1 MAESAVIFLLN
12 KLSNLVETEFQLLNG
27 VWQEIACLRGELERI
42 RDLLKDA
49 DEVEETSDDQGLKV
63 WIKQVREVTH
73 DAEDVVDE
81 FILVHAH
88 HHLVGGEVLSGCL
101 YKLSCC
107 VKSLKSQYR
116 IALQLQRVNGRIRDI
131 YAAHKRLCLSFSVS
145 LRGSCFTP
153 SGETWHDRRE
163 DALFLADNDVV
174 GIDKP
179 KRQLVEWLI
188 NGGSEREVIGVTGMG
203 GIGKT
208 TLVKKVYDDFKVEK
222 NFKIH
227 AWITVSQPFN
237 KNELLKDMIQNLSY
251 VIKRAI
257 PEGMENM
264 NYEEL
269 ITIIKNML
277 KERRYLIVFDDLW
290 NLYEWEAVKYAL
302 PNSKNGSKV
311 MITTRKDDVALNSC
325 KDFKGKVYNLMPLSQ
340 DVSWELFCRKAFAGN
355 PCPPYLFEIC
365 KDILRKCEGLPLAV
379 VALSGVLAKK
389 DTWRIDE
396 WDMIRR
402 CLGVEIQGNDKLED
416 LKKVLSLSLNDLPYY
431 LKSCFLYLGI
441 FPEGYLIKRM
451 TLIRLWIA
459 EGFIEAKEGRT
470 LEEVAQDYL
479 NDLLNRNLMQVA
491 GMTTDRR
498 VKFYRIHDLLREI
511 IISKSRDQNFAVI
524 VKEQTTTW
532 PGRVRRLSIHTS
544 LPNVQDIRL
553 GSHLRSLFMFG
564 VVEKSS
570 LHTLFQGSFMLLR
583 VLDFQRAPLKT
594 FPVEVADMFYLK
606 YLSLR
611 KTKVKT
617 IPRYIRKLQNLET
630 LDLKKTCVTQ
640 LPIEILQ
647 LHKLRHLLV
656 YHFKVESY
664 ADFYSKFGF
673 KAASGNIGSLQSLQ
687 KLCFIEACHDCNMIL
702 RELGKLNQL
711 RRLGIMKL
719 RRQDGKVLCL
729 SIERLKNLR
738 SLSITSTEEN
748 EVIDLQQLSSP
759 PQFLERLYLT
769 GRLEELPSWIPSL
782 HGLVRLFLKWSLLR
796 DDPLVHLQ
804 DLPNLV
810 HLELLQVYDGETLC
824 FKAGKFKKLTLLGL
838 DKFDKLKCVQV
849 EEGAL
854 PCLEKLVIHRCN
866 MLWSVPF
873 GIEHLTKLKV
883 LTFFDMP
890 DKLIMKLQ
898 PDGNGED
905 HWKVKHVTEVYS
917 AYWRDGSWDVY
928 SIDSFRERQSKQP
941 PGIVM
946 GSHDLRTLWKV

>member
-27 VWQEIACLRGELERI
+27 AWQEIACLRGELERI

-131 YAAHKRLCLSFSVS
+131 YAAHKRLCLSSSVS

-163 DALFLADNDVV
+163 DALFLGDNDV
-174 GIDKP
+174 
-179 KRQLVEWLI
+179 
-188 NGGSEREVIGVTGMG
+188 
-203 GIGKT
+203 
-208 TLVKKVYDDFKVEK
+208 
-222 NFKIH
+222 
-227 AWITVSQPFN
+227 
-237 KNELLKDMIQNLSY
+237 
-251 VIKRAI
+251 RAI

-340 DVSWELFCRKAFAGN
+340 DV
-355 PCPPYLFEIC
+355 
-365 KDILRKCEGLPLAV
+365 
-379 VALSGVLAKK
+379 
-389 DTWRIDE
+389 
-396 WDMIRR
+396 
-402 CLGVEIQGNDKLED
+402 
-416 LKKVLSLSLNDLPYY
+416 
-431 LKSCFLYLGI
+431 
-441 FPEGYLIKRM
+441 
-451 TLIRLWIA
+451 
-459 EGFIEAKEGRT
+459 
-470 LEEVAQDYL
+470 
-479 NDLLNRNLMQVA
+479 
-491 GMTTDRR
+491 
-498 VKFYRIHDLLREI
+498 
-511 IISKSRDQNFAVI
+511 
-524 VKEQTTTW
+524 
-532 PGRVRRLSIHTS
+532 
-544 LPNVQDIRL
+544 
-553 GSHLRSLFMFG
+553 
-564 VVEKSS
+564 
-570 LHTLFQGSFMLLR
+570 
-583 VLDFQRAPLKT
+583 
-594 FPVEVADMFYLK
+594 
-606 YLSLR
+606 
-611 KTKVKT
+611 
-617 IPRYIRKLQNLET
+617 
-630 LDLKKTCVTQ
+630 
-640 LPIEILQ
+640 
-647 LHKLRHLLV
+647 
-656 YHFKVESY
+656 
-664 ADFYSKFGF
+664 
-673 KAASGNIGSLQSLQ
+673 
-687 KLCFIEACHDCNMIL
+687 
-702 RELGKLNQL
+702 
-711 RRLGIMKL
+711 
-719 RRQDGKVLCL
+719 
-729 SIERLKNLR
+729 
-738 SLSITSTEEN
+738 
-748 EVIDLQQLSSP
+748 
-759 PQFLERLYLT
+759 
-769 GRLEELPSWIPSL
+769 
-782 HGLVRLFLKWSLLR
+782 LFLKWSRLR